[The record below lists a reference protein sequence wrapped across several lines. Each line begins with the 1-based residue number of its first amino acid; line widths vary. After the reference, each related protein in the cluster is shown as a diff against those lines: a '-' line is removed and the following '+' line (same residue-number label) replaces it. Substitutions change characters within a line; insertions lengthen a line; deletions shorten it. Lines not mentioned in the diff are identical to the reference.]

1 MPISA
6 LLLLPAIPV
15 ALFEGAGPG
24 VKTTGWPLPRDPPDE
39 PMFPAGNWEAELLRM
54 GSSSG
59 SIVASNKG

>member
-6 LLLLPAIPV
+6 LLVLPAIPV
-15 ALFEGAGPG
+15 ALFDGAGPG
-24 VKTTGWPLPRDPPDE
+24 VRTTGWLWPLEPPDE
-39 PMFPAGNWEAELLRM
+39 PMFPAGNCVAELLRI